1 MTSPRSSSSPLRSS
15 LASGGRACDEGNLH
29 GDVPHVCACGPE
41 RLVMPHPCLS
51 HPVRLQPPC
60 ASPRLLRWPPAAV
73 RARQLR
79 WARLLRVGV
88 TGLGRLTG
96 TVAKELTDSKL
107 VKWFTD
113 VDGLLSVDWSIDFVD
128 SQWARTSV
136 LSLGQ
141 LVGHLLRHQHSTT
154 Y

>member
-1 MTSPRSSSSPLRSS
+1 M
-15 LASGGRACDEGNLH
+15 
-29 GDVPHVCACGPE
+29 
-41 RLVMPHPCLS
+41 
-51 HPVRLQPPC
+51 
-60 ASPRLLRWPPAAV
+60 
-73 RARQLR
+73 
-79 WARLLRVGV
+79 

-128 SQWARTSV
+128 SQWTRTSV

-141 LVGHLLRHQHSTT
+141 LVGHRLRH
-154 Y
+154 

>member
-1 MTSPRSSSSPLRSS
+1 MKPIIT
-15 LASGGRACDEGNLH
+15 
-29 GDVPHVCACGPE
+29 
-41 RLVMPHPCLS
+41 VMS
-51 HPVRLQPPC
+51 HT
-60 ASPRLLRWPPAAV
+60 WPPAAV

-113 VDGLLSVDWSIDFVD
+113 VDGLLSVDWSVDFVD
-128 SQWARTSV
+128 SQ
-136 LSLGQ
+136 
-141 LVGHLLRHQHSTT
+141 
-154 Y
+154 